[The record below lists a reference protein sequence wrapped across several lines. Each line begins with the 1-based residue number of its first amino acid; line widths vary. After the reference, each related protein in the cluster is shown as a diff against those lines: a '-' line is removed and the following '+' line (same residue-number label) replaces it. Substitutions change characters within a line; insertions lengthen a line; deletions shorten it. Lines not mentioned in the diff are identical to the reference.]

1 MASIKSTFRET
12 QRFNQWWVWTIL
24 FLIFFSPLLANLKN
38 IWNYGYAATF
48 SKGLIPH
55 FVTIG
60 LVIVL
65 FALLKMET
73 TIDVRGIRI
82 RYFPF
87 FTKSFVWKD
96 IADIEEVTYT
106 IWQVG
111 GWGLRYRTKFGTVY
125 NVRGKHGIHICL
137 KNEKEYL
144 IGTQKTAEA
153 KAIIEKHMPIKN

>member
-1 MASIKSTFRET
+1 MASVNTKFKES
-12 QRFNQWWVWTIL
+12 QRFNQWWMWSL
-24 FLIFFSPLLANLKN
+24 LLLIFFSPLLFNLKSLWHN
-38 IWNYGYAATF
+38 GYAATF
-48 SKGLIPH
+48 SKGLIAH

-60 LVIVL
+60 LCIVF

-73 TIDVRGIRI
+73 TINREGIRI

-87 FTKSFVWKD
+87 FTKNFAWKD

-106 IWQVG
+106 LRQVR

-125 NVRGKHGIHICL
+125 NVRGKHGIHFHL
-137 KNEKEYL
+137 KDGKEYL

-153 KAIIEKHMPIKN
+153 KAIIEKHLPIKP